1 MFYCGSIVYV
11 LFANAFDTFFYPV
24 LQPQAP
30 ANLTCHPVANPVA
43 SLPGATQPS
52 RLGKTQLLLFIACE
66 GQTAALSALLL
77 LPVYMQAVNH
87 KCINLVSRLKRPC
100 SRCRVS

>member
-11 LFANAFDTFFYPV
+11 LFANAFDTSFYPV

-77 LPVYMQAVNH
+77 LPVYVQAVNH
-87 KCINLVSRLKRPC
+87 KCINLVSRLKRPR